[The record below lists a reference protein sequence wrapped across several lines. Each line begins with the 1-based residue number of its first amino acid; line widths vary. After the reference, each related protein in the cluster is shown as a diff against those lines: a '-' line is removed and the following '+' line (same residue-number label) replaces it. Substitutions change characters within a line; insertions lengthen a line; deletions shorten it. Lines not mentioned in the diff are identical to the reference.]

1 MEKDEKLFLWKIL
14 NLIFPIF
21 IKKILHVE
29 CDTDPLYLQT
39 LLRQIVF
46 VRLQL
51 KNAEENEK
59 KIVENDLLSAWKVRN
74 NLKFFYYG
82 LFTSSLSVFF

>member
-1 MEKDEKLFLWKIL
+1 MVNIKSDIPYVDKI
-14 NLIFPIF
+14 IF
-21 IKKILHVE
+21 LHVE
-29 CDTDPLYLQT
+29 CDTDPLYLQS

-59 KIVENDLLSAWKVRN
+59 RIVENDLLSAWKVRY
-74 NLKFFYYG
+74 NLIFFYYC
-82 LFTSSLSVFF
+82 LFNSLFLLFL